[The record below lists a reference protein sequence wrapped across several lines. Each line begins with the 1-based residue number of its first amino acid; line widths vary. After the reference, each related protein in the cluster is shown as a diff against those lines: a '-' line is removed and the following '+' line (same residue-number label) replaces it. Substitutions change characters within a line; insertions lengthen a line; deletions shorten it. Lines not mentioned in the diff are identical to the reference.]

1 MSRQGFDIH
10 RRRIM
15 VGGVAAAFG
24 LGGLNSSLA
33 MAMTKTAAPNRV
45 IVIGGALAEIVYA
58 LDKSTTLVA
67 TDTSCTF
74 PAAVLKLPKVG
85 YQRTLS
91 AEGVLSM
98 HPNLILTSAE
108 AGPPGVIQQIR
119 QTGVHVVPFAE
130 THNVESLRQKIDG
143 IAHELGAV
151 EAGAALRNRVDTEW
165 DKAMKNVAGSPL
177 ASRAQPLRV
186 LFLLNPSGSQPMV
199 AGQRTAA
206 DAMMNYAGARN
217 AIQGFDGY
225 RSLSPEA
232 LIGAAPDVVLTTD
245 DTLAVSGGVAAILG
259 TPGFASTPAAR
270 NSRIVSLDT
279 LFLLG
284 FGPRLPDAVTALN
297 RKLVSAA

>member
-1 MSRQGFDIH
+1 MSGRGFDLH
-10 RRRIM
+10 RRRI
-15 VGGVAAAFG
+15 VLGGVAAVVGMA
-24 LGGLNSSLA
+24 GLNSRAA
-33 MAMTKTAAPNRV
+33 MAITTNAAPKRV

-98 HPNLILTSAE
+98 HPDLILTSAE
-108 AGPPGVIQQIR
+108 AGPPGVLQQIR
-119 QTGVHVVPFAE
+119 QTGVDVVPFAE
-130 THNVESLRQKIDG
+130 THNVDSLRKKIDG
-143 IAHELGAV
+143 VSRELGAL
-151 EAGAALRNRVDTEW
+151 EAGRVLRERVDGDW
-165 DKAMKNVAGSPL
+165 DTALKGVVASPL
-177 ASRAQPLRV
+177 ASRTQPLRV

-199 AGQRTAA
+199 AGQHTAA
-206 DAMMNYAGARN
+206 DAMIAYAGARN

-232 LIGAAPDVVLTTD
+232 LIAAAPDVVLTTN
-245 DTLAVSGGVAAILG
+245 DTLAVSGGAGAILG
-259 TPGFASTPAAR
+259 TPGFASTPAGR

-297 RKLVSAA
+297 RQLVSAM